1 MKFYLSP
8 GQVRH
13 YERRPFEYMG
23 VKYTKHGA
31 TRAKFLEL
39 GFTEVTLQARPDDRY
54 YIVSGPDN
62 NGAYSATERPL
73 DELKASAISQV
84 KQDARQQLRDTD
96 WLVIRGVEEPGKP
109 VKQAVKVYRAA
120 IRVLSS
126 TREDQINACST
137 VEELAQLGPV
147 AWPEVPADVP
157 EDEPPA

>member
-13 YERRPFEYMG
+13 YERRPFTYKG
-23 VKYTKHGA
+23 VQYTKQGA

-73 DELKASAISQV
+73 DELKASAVSKLKEQ
-84 KQDARQQLRDTD
+84 ANALLRGTD
-96 WLVIRGVEEPGKP
+96 WQVVRGVENPGKP
-109 VKQAVKVYRAA
+109 VSQSITDYRAA
-120 IRVLSS
+120 VRAACDVGEASVL
-126 TREDQINACST
+126 ACTT
-137 VEELAQLGPV
+137 VAELAALTPV
-147 AWPEVPADVP
+147 VWP
-157 EDEPPA
+157 DEPT